1 MTNHSFTCPLIRIII
16 ASSDRNNPNRSIPT
30 STIFYGRV
38 HHTMFQS
45 YQSKQINPDMF
56 GLDIQG
62 IETELFQSYQS
73 KQINPDAR
81 FKKHDTT
88 LHRRVSIVSIQTDQ
102 SRQYINLSLHI
113 HGVMFQSYQ
122 SKQINPDAIMAKSTY
137 IRVFSFQSYQSK
149 QINPDNMSHLQK

>member
-1 MTNHSFTCPLIRIII
+1 
-16 ASSDRNNPNRSIPT
+16 
-30 STIFYGRV
+30 
-38 HHTMFQS
+38 
-45 YQSKQINPDMF
+45 MF

-102 SRQYINLSLHI
+102 SRLQKTSKSGSFGK
-113 HGVMFQSYQ
+113 GVSIVSIQTDQSRQDDGTYSAVIGNMWFQSYQ
-122 SKQINPDAIMAKSTY
+122 SKQINPDYGS
-137 IRVFSFQSYQSK
+137 SCW
-149 QINPDNMSHLQK
+149 

>member
-1 MTNHSFTCPLIRIII
+1 MDFVSKYLLISFIELRMTNHSFTCPLIRIII

-73 KQINPDAR
+73 KQINPDMFGLDIQGIETELFQSYQSKQINPDAR

-102 SRQYINLSLHI
+102 SRLWQ
-113 HGVMFQSYQ
+113 
-122 SKQINPDAIMAKSTY
+122 
-137 IRVFSFQSYQSK
+137 
-149 QINPDNMSHLQK
+149 QKL